1 MLRRLLT
8 ILLPVA
14 FVLVGAVVTPL
25 GAVIAQ
31 QRTQE
36 VYVDRLGDAGRFAA
50 LARTALE
57 TDRRNALTQ
66 EMSRYE
72 QLYGIPVVVVAPD
85 GRVVAGSGDP
95 PRMRAV
101 AEEAATGGGII
112 AALAGERPAPPVTV
126 WPWNPDPLVV
136 AEPIGRDSEVA
147 GAVVLVAPTE
157 ELGEAILGTWGWM
170 ALFST
175 LPLALLVAASMPLSR
190 WVLRPVRRLDA
201 ATTAV
206 TSGDLD
212 VRVDAERGP
221 PELRRLTESFN
232 TMVDVVRRALERQR
246 SFVSEASHQLRNPL
260 ASLRLSV
267 ENLAPHLRG
276 EEARQAHAIAIEET
290 TVMHRML
297 NSLLA
302 ATRLE
307 SVTGTEAVEV
317 AGLVGTRVAR
327 WNALGRARG
336 IEVSTDLPERVWA
349 HAPAGGL
356 GSILD
361 ELVSNALR
369 LSGGTRIEVRAEDGE
384 QVRIGVL
391 DNGTGLPEEEREAA
405 LERFWRSPGHQNT
418 EGTGLGL
425 AIAADLVREAGGRLT
440 LGEGLA
446 DGERRGF
453 GVVIILPPAEPSAEP
468 PDPPAAPSDPSV
480 PSDPRD

>member
-8 ILLPVA
+8 ILLPAA
-14 FVLVGAVVTPL
+14 FVLVAAVLAPM

-31 QRTQE
+31 QQTQE
-36 VYVDRLGDAGRFAA
+36 VYVDRLGDAGRFAS
-50 LARTALE
+50 LSSTALE
-57 TDRRNALTQ
+57 AERTNALVQ
-66 EMSRYE
+66 EMARYE
-72 QLYGIPVVVVAPD
+72 QLYGIPAVVVAPD
-85 GRVVAGSGDP
+85 GQVVVGSGEP
-95 PRMRAV
+95 GRMRALV
-101 AEEAATGGGII
+101 ADAAAGGGIT
-112 AALAGERPAPPVTV
+112 AALAGERPEPPTTV
-126 WPWNPDPLVV
+126 WPWQSEPLVI

-157 ELGEAILGTWGWM
+157 ELGAAILGAWGWM
-170 ALFST
+170 ALASV
-175 LPLALLVAASMPLSR
+175 LPLGLLVSASVPLSH
-190 WVLRPVRRLDA
+190 WVLQPIRRLDA
-201 ATTAV
+201 ATTSV

-221 PELRRLTESFN
+221 PELRRLTDSFN
-232 TMVDVVRRALERQR
+232 TMVEVVRRALERQR

-267 ENLAPHLRG
+267 ENLGPYLSTP
-276 EEARQAHAIAIEET
+276 EAREAHAVAIDET

-307 SVTGTEAVEV
+307 SVTGSEVVEV
-317 AGLVGTRVAR
+317 VGLVDTRVTR
-327 WNALGRARG
+327 WNALGESRG
-336 IEVSTDLPERVWA
+336 IEVATDVPDHLWA

-384 QVRIGVL
+384 QVRIGVF
-391 DNGTGLPEEEREAA
+391 DNGLGLPEGEREAA
-405 LERFWRSPGHQNT
+405 LERFWRSPRHQNT

-425 AIAADLVREAGGRLT
+425 AIVADLVRESGGRLT
-440 LGEGLA
+440 LGDGLA
-446 DGERRGF
+446 DQERRGF
-453 GVVIILPPAEPSAEP
+453 GVVITLPPA
-468 PDPPAAPSDPSV
+468 DAPVTPE
-480 PSDPRD
+480 